1 MARSRG
7 GRTACSAIGY
17 CWPRWVIGEAS
28 PPCRGAAA
36 VSSLPR
42 NSLCVLTAARRRR
55 RCLGCCSRHRPWSW
69 KARRCGGTASE
80 RRPTPLPME
89 KRGSELACPTPE
101 MMKDIHFEERCHIF
115 ASTLCCYVEFYLSM
129 KYISDSL
136 LKTEDRQTSPPKSK
150 STGVMII
157 MIWERTNSQVLVR
170 KRTTKILEQIRLD
183 MGAWHEEKSH
193 LEAIPFPRSIFL
205 PNPAFSLASRFSSS
219 LSLRQGLPASKVS
232 ILHVM

>member
-101 MMKDIHFEERCHIF
+101 MMKDIHFE
-115 ASTLCCYVEFYLSM
+115 AGTN
-129 KYISDSL
+129 
-136 LKTEDRQTSPPKSK
+136 KTRYGGLARRKIPLGGTYPKS
-150 STGVMII
+150 SC
-157 MIWERTNSQVLVR
+157 
-170 KRTTKILEQIRLD
+170 
-183 MGAWHEEKSH
+183 
-193 LEAIPFPRSIFL
+193 L
-205 PNPAFSLASRFSSS
+205 P
-219 LSLRQGLPASKVS
+219 
-232 ILHVM
+232 